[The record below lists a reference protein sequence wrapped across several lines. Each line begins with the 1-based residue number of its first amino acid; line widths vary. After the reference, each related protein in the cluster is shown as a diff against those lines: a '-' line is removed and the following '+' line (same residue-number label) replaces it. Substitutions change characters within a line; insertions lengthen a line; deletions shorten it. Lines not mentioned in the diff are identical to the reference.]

1 MPQAKEKKATKIEIK
16 RIKIIK
22 AKKLNNNPITAVIL
36 RLLNPQFTP

>member
-1 MPQAKEKKATKIEIK
+1 MPQIKEKKATKIGIK

-36 RLLNPQFTP
+36 YLFNP